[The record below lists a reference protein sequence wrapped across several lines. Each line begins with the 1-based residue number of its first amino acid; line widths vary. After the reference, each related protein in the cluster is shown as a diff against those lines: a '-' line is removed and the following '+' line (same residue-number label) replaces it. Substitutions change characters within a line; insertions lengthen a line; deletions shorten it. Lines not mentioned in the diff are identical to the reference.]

1 MKRILSLVLAL
12 MLLALCPALAEGAEA
27 AGKMQTIT
35 GPDGTYSIEVPE
47 DYLPM
52 NAEFMKTLMGMEE
65 MQQIIAQLMGVEDV
79 SQLSVYFDALEK
91 SNMLLVYSDDLTGN
105 LNVQVIAAE
114 LTLDEVVLYKALLDL
129 TIKQQYLGLGIAEES
144 IHTMDIQEI
153 AGRRWYGTRVEMMGM
168 QVLSLMTVENGL
180 QYTITFTDIDEDVAR
195 RIMESFVFMAAE

>member
-1 MKRILSLVLAL
+1 
-12 MLLALCPALAEGAEA
+12 
-27 AGKMQTIT
+27 
-35 GPDGTYSIEVPE
+35 
-47 DYLPM
+47 
-52 NAEFMKTLMGMEE
+52 MEE